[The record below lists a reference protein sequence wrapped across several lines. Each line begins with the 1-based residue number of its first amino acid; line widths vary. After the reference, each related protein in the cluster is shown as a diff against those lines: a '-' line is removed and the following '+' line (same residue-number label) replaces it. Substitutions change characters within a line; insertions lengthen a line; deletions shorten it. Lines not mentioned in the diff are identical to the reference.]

1 MIKAGIILL
10 TIHYTRR
17 NMMRKILM
25 ENSLRTVDEASYLTA
40 QNVERYRAIMRIL
53 YIQHQRMKY
62 WLKKEEIFALM
73 KEHEIFRDYDMDS
86 CENDLRFLTEKKN
99 LIAVQDTS
107 KAMTLAEFKNKR
119 FKYKLSDISIELER
133 LLFRLENSTGI
144 KGSLEPKLFEKM
156 LNHIKR
162 INDLKFAP
170 LDDIGQWWRDLNND
184 FESVNKEYT
193 DFISA
198 LYSTNMESLMS
209 TEGFLIYKDK
219 LINYLNQ
226 FISQIFSYKPAI
238 ERQLLNIDKSFIEE
252 ILKKVACFEAEDPK
266 NLLRSDMNTIEEDIG
281 VKWENIYRWFV
292 NDEEECEA
300 EALIHATTEI
310 IRKMT
315 AYALRIIESKNIA
328 YNRKEEYKHLAYL
341 FSNLDLDEC
350 AKLSSV
356 VFGVFGSRHIKG
368 DFIKTSENPNISVLD
383 DAQFAVKLR
392 PRAKTY
398 RERTKANPI
407 KDNTSRKIKEYED
420 YKRLQQEEEQMLKD
434 LIKDGRIDFG
444 TLPTINGRVRRKLLL
459 WLHRGLTGK
468 KARTDTGLDF
478 YIELPDKEK
487 RCLITSDDGILD
499 MPAYVIVFNT
509 SEENDM
515 Q

>member
-1 MIKAGIILL
+1 M
-10 TIHYTRR
+10 R
-17 NMMRKILM
+17 NILM
-25 ENSLRTVDEASYLTA
+25 DNSLRTVDEASYLTA

-209 TEGFLIYKDK
+209 TEGF
-219 LINYLNQ
+219 
-226 FISQIFSYKPAI
+226 
-238 ERQLLNIDKSFIEE
+238 
-252 ILKKVACFEAEDPK
+252 
-266 NLLRSDMNTIEEDIG
+266 
-281 VKWENIYRWFV
+281 
-292 NDEEECEA
+292 
-300 EALIHATTEI
+300 
-310 IRKMT
+310 
-315 AYALRIIESKNIA
+315 
-328 YNRKEEYKHLAYL
+328 
-341 FSNLDLDEC
+341 
-350 AKLSSV
+350 
-356 VFGVFGSRHIKG
+356 
-368 DFIKTSENPNISVLD
+368 
-383 DAQFAVKLR
+383 
-392 PRAKTY
+392 
-398 RERTKANPI
+398 
-407 KDNTSRKIKEYED
+407 
-420 YKRLQQEEEQMLKD
+420 
-434 LIKDGRIDFG
+434 
-444 TLPTINGRVRRKLLL
+444 
-459 WLHRGLTGK
+459 
-468 KARTDTGLDF
+468 
-478 YIELPDKEK
+478 
-487 RCLITSDDGILD
+487 
-499 MPAYVIVFNT
+499 
-509 SEENDM
+509 
-515 Q
+515 